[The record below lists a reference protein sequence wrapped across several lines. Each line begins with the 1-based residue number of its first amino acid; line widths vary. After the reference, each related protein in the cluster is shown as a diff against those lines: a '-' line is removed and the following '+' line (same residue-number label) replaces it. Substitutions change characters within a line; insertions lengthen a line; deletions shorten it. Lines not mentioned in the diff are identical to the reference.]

1 MWDREAKQRVAGLL
15 ARVLARYANADHLSG
30 ALAKLE
36 HARRLFD
43 EAAGAF
49 WHFTAMPSKRDIRQL
64 QRRVSALK
72 ERVRELDLIVAKLEA
87 EKREAR
93 RDRATERPRPGGS

>member
-1 MWDREAKQRVAGLL
+1 MRERAVGIL
-15 ARVLARYANADHLSG
+15 ARVLARYANAERLSS
-30 ALAKLE
+30 AVAQLE

-49 WHFTAMPSKRDIRQL
+49 WHFTAMPSKRDIRTL

-87 EKREAR
+87 EKAEAR
-93 RDRATERPRPGGS
+93 ATTAQQPEDEAT